1 MRLARRLPAAAA
13 VAAAVFLAWIGF
25 VWPPPSW
32 WRTHWPARTAFMEMR
47 ERQLRTAARTG
58 ARSYEPVPGDSISPW
73 LARAAVAGEDEAF
86 YSHHGIDYH
95 ALREAIGYRRGS
107 FAWSDPR
114 DRAELKR
121 ALLNA
126 WARRDRLRGASTIT
140 QQLAKNLYLSPSR
153 NPLRKLKEAAIAYR
167 LEMALDKSRIL
178 ALYLNVAEFGPNLWG
193 VAAASRRYFGVPP
206 ARLPIDEA
214 ALLAATLPRPLTSN
228 PSFRAGYALARQQLI
243 LRKLGG
249 EPVVIPPA
257 DVEDTLPPPLALD
270 SAILR
275 TLGRTPDSAAH
286 HDTLI
291 DTASPSPPRAVPG
304 RDSAAAPLTSDTA
317 AAPPRRKPGLD

>member
-304 RDSAAAPLTSDTA
+304 RDSAAAPFTSDTA
-317 AAPPRRKPGLD
+317 AAPPRSKPALD

>member
-1 MRLARRLPAAAA
+1 MRLARRLLAATA
-13 VAAAVFLAWIGF
+13 VAAAVFLAWAGF

-47 ERQLRTAARTG
+47 ERQLRAAARPG
-58 ARSYEPVPGDSISPW
+58 VRSYDPVPGDSISPW

-114 DRAELKR
+114 DRGELKR

-153 NPLRKLKEAAIAYR
+153 NPLRKLKEAVIAYR
-167 LEMALDKSRIL
+167 LEIALDKPRIL
-178 ALYLNVAEFGPNLWG
+178 ALYLNVAEFGPHLWG
-193 VAAASRRYFGVPP
+193 VAAASRRYFGLSP
-206 ARLPIDEA
+206 ARLSIDEA

-249 EPVVIPPA
+249 EAVVIPPA

-270 SAILR
+270 SAVLR
-275 TLGRTPDSAAH
+275 TLDATADSAARR
-286 HDTLI
+286 DTLI
-291 DTASPSPPRAVPG
+291 DTAPPSRQRAVPG
-304 RDSAAAPLTSDTA
+304 HNSAAAPLTPDTA
-317 AAPPRRKPGLD
+317 AAPPRKKPAPD